1 MLNHKDT
8 KTLISV
14 FYLCA
19 FVIAPYVASA
29 QSAPTEAEAVAAVKL
44 ATNPTLKLAAAE
56 DFVARF
62 PNSSARLSIAELI
75 ASEILK
81 VKNGA
86 VVLSLLERA
95 QAVFTSQR
103 EREIFKPAALEA
115 HVRGE
120 RFEDAFA
127 LANEILATDP
137 QNLQVLIQL
146 NQAGTEASVKQN
158 RKLADQALQY
168 GLTAISIIEK
178 DIKPPK
184 ISDERWA
191 IYKSDLWFC
200 YRNTAILYLG
210 LPAPNTEQ
218 TKALSTKAAAL
229 KPSEPINFAVL
240 GMALDLEYTKGLEV
254 YEKMAEGA
262 SKQEARRQL
271 DGVLDAVI
279 DAWARAVGLAMGRP
293 QHQDLIQRLVPTLTK
308 YYRAR
313 NNESTAGLQEL
324 VNRYRPAP

>member
-1 MLNHKDT
+1 M
-8 KTLISV
+8 IA
-14 FYLCA
+14 FCLCA
-19 FVIAPYVASA
+19 FVVLPCIASA
-29 QSAPTEAEAVAAVKL
+29 QPAPTEAEAVAAVKL

-62 PNSSARLSIAELI
+62 PNSSERLRIAELI
-75 ASEILK
+75 ATEILK
-81 VKNGA
+81 VRNGA

-95 QAVFTSQR
+95 QAVFTSDR
-103 EREIFKPAALEA
+103 EREIFRPAALEA

-120 RFEDAFA
+120 RFDDAFA
-127 LANEILATDP
+127 LGSEILANDP
-137 QNLQVLIQL
+137 QNLHVLIQL

-158 RKLADQALQY
+158 RKLADQALEY

-178 DIKPPK
+178 DIKPAK

-210 LPAPNTEQ
+210 LPTPNTEQ
-218 TKALSTKAAAL
+218 TKALSTRAAAL
-229 KPSEPINFAVL
+229 KPHEPINFAVL
-240 GMALDLEYTKGLEV
+240 GMALDLEYTKGLEA
-254 YEKMAEGA
+254 YEKMADGA
-262 SKQEARRQL
+262 SKLEARRKL
-271 DGVLDAVI
+271 DGVLDSLI

-293 QHQDLIQRLVPTLTK
+293 KHQDLIQRLVPTLTRH
-308 YYRAR
+308 YRTR

-324 VNRYRPAP
+324 INRYRPAP